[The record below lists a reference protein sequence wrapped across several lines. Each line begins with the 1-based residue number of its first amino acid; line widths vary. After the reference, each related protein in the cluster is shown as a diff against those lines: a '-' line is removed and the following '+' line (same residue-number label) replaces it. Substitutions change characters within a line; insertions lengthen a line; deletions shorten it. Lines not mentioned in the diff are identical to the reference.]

1 MQLENP
7 RYNLTARSCSESSVA
22 RQGFWIV
29 MEQRRQSSEQATDIS
44 DCCLL
49 CVIHVSGR
57 FMAGLFPV
65 AVWRRVE
72 LAYND

>member
-1 MQLENP
+1 
-7 RYNLTARSCSESSVA
+7 
-22 RQGFWIV
+22 
-29 MEQRRQSSEQATDIS
+29 MEQRRQSSELAADIS

-49 CVIHVSGR
+49 CLIHVNGR